1 MLGKIV
7 VAGAAVFMTFGM
19 TSPAAADPAAPSPPH
34 APAGD
39 AVPPRLALGPDA
51 PFDAAARRAI
61 VAVVAKAMRD
71 DYVEPEVGAR
81 SAAAIEKGS
90 AAGAYD
96 ALGAR
101 SAFAE
106 RLTADLAAVA
116 HDKHLA
122 VRDPGAA
129 PAGGLLPPP
138 PPNES
143 GVVRAD
149 RLAGDVGYIEIVGFP
164 PPAFFKGA
172 VDRAMA
178 SLADTRALIID
189 MRRNGG
195 GHPLGVAYLV
205 SFFVDPKTSV
215 HIMDILWRKPGT
227 GDYRTDRDFTT
238 PTPTSYLGKPV
249 YVLTSART
257 FSGGE
262 EFCYDMLALE
272 RAVLV
277 GQITGGGANPGGARP
292 VGAGL
297 MMFLPTGKGISPITG
312 ANWEGVG
319 VKPDIAVP
327 ADQALKVAL
336 ERLGQKPASSDIA
349 ALSQASLFHV
359 RETPLPGTEGALRR
373 MIETNA
379 RGQPDYDRYVP
390 ALADAVRLQLPAVQV
405 RLAALGPIQS
415 VTFRGPSMNGGDSF
429 EVKFANGDLLWSI
442 SLTPDGKVGGA
453 NFSPVPPGPAATPP
467 ARPKADPAT

>member
-1 MLGKIV
+1 MLGKILA
-7 VAGAAVFMTFGM
+7 AGAAVFMTFGM
-19 TSPAAADPAAPSPPH
+19 TSPAAADPATPSLPQP
-34 APAGD
+34 PAGN
-39 AVPPRLALGPDA
+39 AVAPRPALSPDA
-51 PFDAAARRAI
+51 PFDFAARRAI
-61 VAVVAKAMRD
+61 VAVVANAMRD

-81 SAAAIEKGS
+81 ASAAIEKAS

-96 ALGAR
+96 PLDSR
-101 SAFAE
+101 TAFAE

-116 HDKHLA
+116 HDKHLRIA
-122 VRDPGAA
+122 DPGAA
-129 PAGGLLPPP
+129 PPGGAPPP
-138 PPNES
+138 SPPNES

-149 RLAGDVGYIEIVGFP
+149 RLAGNIGYIEIVGFP
-164 PPAFFKGA
+164 PPDFFKGA
-172 VDRAMA
+172 IDRAMA
-178 SLADTRALIID
+178 SLADTHALIID

-205 SFFVDPKTSV
+205 SFFVDGKTSV

-262 EFCYDMLALE
+262 EFCYDMQALK

-277 GQITGGGANPGGARP
+277 GEITGGGANPGGARP

-336 ERLGQKPASSDIA
+336 ERLGQKPASQDVA
-349 ALSQASLFHV
+349 VLSQAALFHI
-359 RETPLPGTEGALRR
+359 RETPLPGTEVALRR

-379 RGQPDYDRYVP
+379 RGQPDYDRYAP
-390 ALADAVRLQLPAVQV
+390 GLADAVRLQLPAVQA

-453 NFSPVPPGPAATPP
+453 NFSPVPPGPATSPP
-467 ARPKADPAT
+467 AHTKADPAT

>member
-1 MLGKIV
+1 MLRTI
-7 VAGAAVFMTFGM
+7 AAASAAIGMALGM
-19 TSPAAADPAAPSPPH
+19 TPLAAAGPAAPGQPP

-39 AVPPRLALGPDA
+39 AGPARPAPDLAA
-51 PFDAAARRAI
+51 PFDAAARHAI
-61 VAVVAKAMRD
+61 VVVVAKAMRD

-81 SAAAIEKGS
+81 AAAAIEKASG
-90 AAGAYD
+90 AGAYD
-96 ALGAR
+96 ALDTRA
-101 SAFAE
+101 AFAA

-122 VRDPGAA
+122 VSDPGAA
-129 PAGGLLPPP
+129 PPGPPP
-138 PPNES
+138 QPPPASES

-149 RLAGDVGYIEIVGFP
+149 RLAGNIGYIEIVGFP
-164 PPAFFKGA
+164 PPVAFKA
-172 VDRAMA
+172 PLDRAMA
-178 SLADTRALIID
+178 ALADTRAVIVD

-205 SFFVDPKTSV
+205 SFFVDARTPV

-227 GDYRTDRDFTT
+227 TDYRTDQNFTS

-262 EFCYDMLALE
+262 EFCYDMQTLK

-277 GQITGGGANPGGARP
+277 GETTGGGANPGGARQL
-292 VGAGL
+292 GAGL
-297 MMFLPTGKGISPITG
+297 VMFLPMGKGLSPITG

-336 ERLGQKPASSDIA
+336 EKLGVKPPSRDIA
-349 ALSQASLFHV
+349 ALSNASLFHM
-359 RETPLPGTEGALRR
+359 RATPLPGTEAALRR
-373 MIETNA
+373 MIETTA
-379 RGQPDYDRYVP
+379 RGQPDYDQYGP
-390 ALADAVRLQLPAVQV
+390 GLAEAVRSQLPAVQE

-415 VTFRGPSMNGGDSF
+415 VTFRGPSTIGGDSF
-429 EVKFANGDLLWSI
+429 EVKFANGALLWSI
-442 SLTPDGKVGGA
+442 SLTPEGKIGGA
-453 NFSPVPPGPAATPP
+453 NFSPAPPPAAP
-467 ARPKADPAT
+467 ASPAHPKPAPTT